1 MLYTF
6 DLTNR
11 HHELWILCNTF
22 YLTALCTLKNTS
34 INTLKML
41 QGCENS
47 MCYYEEKQTSE
58 NDMES
63 KRDEY
68 FVQKLFLE
76 EC

>member
-1 MLYTF
+1 M
-6 DLTNR
+6 
-11 HHELWILCNTF
+11 H
-22 YLTALCTLKNTS
+22 LKKKTS
-34 INTLKML
+34 INALKML

>member
-1 MLYTF
+1 M
-6 DLTNR
+6 
-11 HHELWILCNTF
+11 
-22 YLTALCTLKNTS
+22 TALCTLKKTS

-41 QGCENS
+41 QGCEHS

-76 EC
+76 EY